1 MPPCQGG
8 CREFEPRLPL
18 HKEESEFQ
26 ALFYLSDFNKNSKMF
41 TIFYIK
47 NTLYFFRGE
56 AINLLGEAHQ
66 GILELLLLSLC
77 SKAKASRRNLSP
89 IKSTEWSFIS
99 GIK

>member
-41 TIFYIK
+41 TKMFTIFYIN
-47 NTLYFFRGE
+47 NTLYFSEGKRL
-56 AINLLGEAHQ
+56 IYRVKH
-66 GILELLLLSLC
+66 
-77 SKAKASRRNLSP
+77 
-89 IKSTEWSFIS
+89 IK
-99 GIK
+99 